1 MVRAR
6 SLVIG
11 GMLALAAWEHGS
23 AQATVAVRAA
33 RRDTIVA
40 GASVSAVFTVRN
52 GGSDTTRVVARVE
65 VPADWTILVG
75 GGALV
80 LPPGAQEM
88 LVVSTAVPMRAGA
101 GSYVVR
107 LSLDGLAADSVL
119 VRVPARRGLDV
130 AVVERPP
137 YVVSGASYEAAFFV
151 RNRGNVASLVRI
163 TARSTLGRASLDAQP
178 LTLAPEQSRVVRVR
192 VASPPGVPA
201 AMDDVVELSA
211 VHDSAAG
218 EPVLASARVTVVPE
232 PDREI
237 EEYLRL
243 PAQLNV
249 RAASSDAVSRFEAFG
264 HGLVRDRGSTEVDF
278 LVRGPTG
285 PYSAFGERDEY
296 RLALRAPGWRARLGD
311 DVYAVSPL
319 TGAAQPGFGA
329 AIDGRFAALR
339 AGAHGQ
345 DFRRTPVRGTEAGG
359 FVGVERDGVRG
370 AVNIVSREG
379 GLFPGQVASATAGV
393 SGTAV
398 SGDVELARS
407 SGVTGPGLA
416 RSARL
421 NGTLGAYT
429 LDAGHQQADT
439 AFSGVLRGSSHTY
452 VNANAQWFDALS
464 FAFNGG
470 THRADLSRVTGVRYE
485 DRLDVATIGAT
496 LYNRYTLQL
505 GALERATDIAGL
517 AQSGRQHSAR
527 LRADRELTFADLG
540 VEAEAGSAADGLQ
553 QRRVFSALS
562 LSLRRTMRPGGA
574 GLWIERYSGGSITR
588 GTAGTFTLGGDAT
601 LRLASTD
608 VSLVTYATRMSG
620 PGGAWHSQLDAHL
633 SHPLRNGNRV
643 SLRARLIGG
652 GTLSAAEQNV
662 AYLEYAMPLR
672 LPVSR
677 LRTPG
682 RVNGRVVDAESGR
695 GVPGALVRLGPQVA
709 ITDRDGSV
717 AFGGVPA
724 GEHRLS
730 MSQETS
736 FAQAVFVGD
745 PTVVVDSKRAE
756 PTLFRLAIAR
766 SARVDVTVRR
776 YVSAR
781 TGIGALA
788 DSLADAGPLANA
800 TLVLAGDRDTLYRT
814 TRDDGSVTF
823 TDIPPGAW
831 TLSVRGD
838 APAFHRFDPE
848 RMELTLSPGESR
860 TLQFR
865 LVPRKREVQL
875 IGEDEELKSEAAGSK
890 NPPTAPATRTRRPQS
905 DGQQRS

>member
-1 MVRAR
+1 MVG
-6 SLVIG
+6 I
-11 GMLALAAWEHGS
+11 LALGAWGS
-23 AQATVAVRAA
+23 AAAQSDVAVRAA

-40 GASVSAVFTVRN
+40 GASVSAVFTVWN
-52 GGSDTTRVVARVE
+52 GGADTVRMGARVE
-65 VPADWTILVG
+65 APADWTVLVG
-75 GGALV
+75 GGALL

-88 LVVSTAVPMRAGA
+88 LVVSTAVPMRAAA
-101 GSYVVR
+101 GTYVVR
-107 LSLDGLAADSVL
+107 LSFDGGATDSVL
-119 VRVPARRGLDV
+119 VRVPPRRGLDV
-130 AVVERPP
+130 TVAERPP
-137 YVVSGASYEAAFFV
+137 YVVSGLPYEAAFLV
-151 RNRGNVASLVRI
+151 RNRGNVASVVRVR
-163 TARSTLGRASLDAQP
+163 ARSTLGRASLDPQRLA
-178 LTLAPEQSRVVRVR
+178 LAPEQSRLVMVR
-192 VASPPGVPA
+192 VASPSGVSA
-201 AMDDVVELSA
+201 AVDDVVELSA

-232 PDREI
+232 PDRDI

-264 HGLVRDRGSTEVDF
+264 HGLVRDRGSAEVDF

-285 PYSAFGERDEY
+285 PFSAFGERDEY
-296 RLALRAPGWRARLGD
+296 RLALRTPAWRARLGD
-311 DVYAVSPL
+311 DFYAVSPL
-319 TGAAQPGFGA
+319 AGAAQPGFGA
-329 AIDGRFAALR
+329 ALDGRLGVIR

-345 DFRRTPVRGTEAGG
+345 EFRRTPGRGTEVGG
-359 FVGVERDGVRG
+359 FVGAERGGLRG
-370 AVNIVSREG
+370 AVNVVSRDA
-379 GLFPGQVASATAGV
+379 GLFPGQVATVTAGV
-393 SGTAV
+393 TRAV
-398 SGDVELARS
+398 MSGDVELARS
-407 SGVTGPGLA
+407 GGASGTGLA

-421 NGTLGAYT
+421 SGAAGPYT
-429 LDAGHQQADT
+429 FDAGHQDADT
-439 AFSGVLRGSSHTY
+439 AFSGVLRGSSHTF
-452 VNANAQWFDALS
+452 VNANAHWFDAVS
-464 FAFNGG
+464 FAVNGG
-470 THRADLSRVTGVRYE
+470 SHRADLSRVTGVRYE
-485 DRLDVATIGAT
+485 DRLDVATVGAT

-517 AQSGRQHSAR
+517 SQDGRQHSIR
-527 LRADRELTFADLG
+527 IRGDRELAFADVGLEG
-540 VEAEAGSAADGLQ
+540 EAGSAEDALQ
-553 QRRVFSALS
+553 QRRGYTALS
-562 LSLRRTMRPGGA
+562 LSLRRAMPQGGA
-574 GLWIERYSGGSITR
+574 GMWVERYSGGSITR

-620 PGGAWHSQLDAHL
+620 PAGAWHSQLDARV
-633 SHPLRNGNRV
+633 SHPLRSGDRV

-662 AYLEYAMPLR
+662 AYLEYSMPLR

-745 PTVVVDSKRAE
+745 PTVVVDGMRAR
-756 PTLFRLAIAR
+756 PTTFRLAIAR

-781 TGIGALA
+781 TGMGAVA
-788 DSLADAGPLANA
+788 DSLVDAGPLANA
-800 TLVLAGDRDTLYRT
+800 TFVLAGERDTLYRT
-814 TRDDGSVTF
+814 TRDDGSATF

-848 RMELTLSPGESR
+848 RMELTLAPGESP
-860 TLQFR
+860 TLRFR

-875 IGEDEELKSEAAGSK
+875 IGEGEELKSEAAGAK
-890 NPPTAPATRTRRPQS
+890 KPAAPPATRTRRPEN
-905 DGQQRS
+905 DGQHRR